1 MYLFSDHC
9 NYTYMYLQESEQI
22 ETERRGSGEGTAA
35 SDEMET
41 LRKSIL
47 KESKSF
53 TEDLHNQRR
62 GSAVSSDLS
71 DIAQSDDNSL
81 HLGKSVRF
89 NVSEEDWGA
98 DSGVHTG
105 TSTPHNLDS
114 SQFERRSSEPETR
127 SHRFSDSERRGSAP
141 GDFVCRVGEE
151 GSGGEEEEAEESR
164 EREREENSGEVDEGM
179 ATGSEE
185 WGEREKS
192 HETWAKKRFEGAFL
206 QSTEED
212 TTDRETRKPAKPKHG
227 SSGIATRVAQLFSA
241 SHTHN
246 ERKNIRGQS
255 PLITSLNSSIS
266 KQKVLEMKEKFMQGG
281 RGGGGGGGGEEM
293 EEQQRKTR
301 REEGRRPSLSKL
313 VQERAEVFREKS
325 SDESRDG
332 ITRTGSL
339 KRVRRQ
345 EDISLDI
352 LEDHGMD
359 SVHESK
365 EETVAT
371 DEDDS
376 MSPTSKKVEE
386 ESTKVVS
393 NKATAVQEKEQPTT
407 VEAPPVSIP
416 IFSAPSGLSNWVPAC
431 LRETVIS
438 PYAVNNDTEPLMEDQ
453 DSDDSDGDDML
464 MEPLKPTTG
473 RALFGVGPLSSMASL
488 GGVASISP
496 IGRSWLT
503 SLGPAIAP
511 LVDKPKTTGAHEKSF
526 NESISSQRG
535 HSARLAAIKRLSVIP
550 EETPSAC
557 SSAID
562 INNVTTMS

>member
-1 MYLFSDHC
+1 
-9 NYTYMYLQESEQI
+9 MYLQESEQI
-22 ETERRGSGEGTAA
+22 DTERRGSGEGTAV

-41 LRKSIL
+41 SRKSIL

-89 NVSEEDWGA
+89 NVSEEDWAA

-114 SQFERRSSEPETR
+114 SQFERRASEPETR

-151 GSGGEEEEAEESR
+151 GSGGEEEEVEESA
-164 EREREENSGEVDEGM
+164 EREREENLGEVDEGM

-255 PLITSLNSSIS
+255 PLITSLSSSIS

-281 RGGGGGGGGEEM
+281 RGGGGGGEGEETG
-293 EEQQRKTR
+293 EQQRKTR

-313 VQERAEVFREKS
+313 VQERAEVFSEKS

-352 LEDHGMD
+352 REDHGMD

-365 EETVAT
+365 EGTVET

-376 MSPTSKKVEE
+376 MSPTS
-386 ESTKVVS
+386 TNIVS
-393 NKATAVQEKEQPTT
+393 NKATAVQEKEQPTS

-431 LRETVIS
+431 LRETVVS
-438 PYAVNNDTEPLMEDQ
+438 PYAVNDTEPLTEDQ

-473 RALFGVGPLSSMASL
+473 RGSFGVGPLSGMASL

-496 IGRSWLT
+496 IGKSWLT
-503 SLGPAIAP
+503 SGKPLGPAISP
-511 LVDKPKTTGAHEKSF
+511 LVDKPKTTGASEKSF

-535 HSARLAAIKRLSVIP
+535 RLAAVKRLSVIP

-557 SSAID
+557 SSAIN
-562 INNVTTMS
+562 ISNETTMS